1 MRIFYIY
8 LVSRGLL
15 YVGVYWDKTRLD
27 AHYQAHSNV
36 GEIKMFEQIFKVV
49 SQGTVS
55 YIPSTK
61 QEGGQL
67 AKCEIRLKRLGGSKF
82 GDEFVATL
90 FGNLAQCRF
99 YEGDVVVVV
108 LRFSVHEVNG
118 CLYQDV
124 VCNDII
130 KLNR

>member
-1 MRIFYIY
+1 MDTKI
-8 LVSRGLL
+8 L
-15 YVGVYWDKTRLD
+15 
-27 AHYQAHSNV
+27 
-36 GEIKMFEQIFKVV
+36 KVV
-49 SQGTVS
+49 SQSDVTYV
-55 YIPSTK
+55 PSTK

-67 AKCEIRLKRLGGSKF
+67 AKCEIRLKMLGGSKF

-99 YEGDVVVVV
+99 SEGDVLAAV

-124 VCNDII
+124 VCNDVV

>member
-1 MRIFYIY
+1 MRTNIF
-8 LVSRGLL
+8 R
-15 YVGVYWDKTRLD
+15 
-27 AHYQAHSNV
+27 
-36 GEIKMFEQIFKVV
+36 VV
-49 SQGTVS
+49 SQGTVG
-55 YIPSTK
+55 YIPSQK
-61 QEGGQL
+61 AEGGQL

-99 YEGDVVVVV
+99 YEGDVVVAV

-124 VCNDII
+124 VCNDIV
-130 KLNR
+130 KLNQ

>member
-1 MRIFYIY
+1 MTTTILR
-8 LVSRGLL
+8 
-15 YVGVYWDKTRLD
+15 
-27 AHYQAHSNV
+27 
-36 GEIKMFEQIFKVV
+36 VV

-55 YIPSTK
+55 YIPSSK
-61 QEGGQL
+61 EANGQL
-67 AKCEIRLKRLGGSKF
+67 AKSEIRLKMLGSSKF

-90 FGNLAQCRF
+90 FGNLAQCCF
-99 YEGDVVVVV
+99 VEGDVVVAV

-124 VCNDII
+124 ICNDIV

>member
-1 MRIFYIY
+1 MDTKI
-8 LVSRGLL
+8 L
-15 YVGVYWDKTRLD
+15 
-27 AHYQAHSNV
+27 
-36 GEIKMFEQIFKVV
+36 KVV
-49 SQGTVS
+49 SQSDVT

-67 AKCEIRLKRLGGSKF
+67 AKCEIRLRMLGGSKF
-82 GDEFVATL
+82 VDEFVATL

-99 YEGDVVVVV
+99 SEGDVLAAV

-118 CLYQDV
+118 SLYQDV
-124 VCNDII
+124 VCNDVV

>member
-1 MRIFYIY
+1 MDTKI
-8 LVSRGLL
+8 L
-15 YVGVYWDKTRLD
+15 
-27 AHYQAHSNV
+27 
-36 GEIKMFEQIFKVV
+36 KVV
-49 SQGTVS
+49 SQSDVTYV
-55 YIPSTK
+55 PSTK
-61 QEGGQL
+61 QEGSQL
-67 AKCEIRLKRLGGSKF
+67 AKCEIRLKMLGGSKF

-99 YEGDVVVVV
+99 SEGDVLAAV

-124 VCNDII
+124 VCNDVV

>member
-1 MRIFYIY
+1 MDTKI
-8 LVSRGLL
+8 L
-15 YVGVYWDKTRLD
+15 
-27 AHYQAHSNV
+27 
-36 GEIKMFEQIFKVV
+36 KVV
-49 SQGTVS
+49 SQSDVT

-67 AKCEIRLKRLGGSKF
+67 AKCEIRLRMLGGSKF

-99 YEGDVVVVV
+99 SEGDVLAAV

-118 CLYQDV
+118 SLYQDV
-124 VCNDII
+124 VCNDVV